1 MAVTEVVRIDPQQD
15 CSETID
21 RAVGLLRSGGL
32 VAFPT
37 ETVYGVGARADLPE
51 AVARLRQAKN
61 RRDDKPFT
69 VHIGRRS
76 EVDRYVPVLGGAG
89 RRLVEKGWPGPLTLI
104 FPVDD
109 PASALVM
116 ADLDS
121 SATGMMY
128 HQGTI
133 GLRCPDEP
141 TAAQL
146 LTGVGAPVV
155 AASANPAGRP
165 PPRNADAVLAGLDGQ
180 VDLVIDAGPS
190 RYAKASTVVRVNAQG
205 YQVVRQGVYDDR
217 TVRRLASLNVLLV
230 CTGNTC
236 RSPMATA
243 LLRQMIAE
251 SLGVDPSELEARDI
265 GVFSAG
271 TFAGSGGRASDQAL
285 EVMRY
290 RGIDI
295 SAHRSQP
302 LSAELVNQADHIFV
316 MTESHRQAV
325 IRMVPSAEARC
336 RVLAGDEDIE
346 DPMGQPVEVYAAC
359 ACRIE
364 SALKE
369 RLTEVL
375 A

>member
-1 MAVTEVVRIDPQQD
+1 MAVTEVIRIGPQQD
-15 CSETID
+15 CSKTIH
-21 RAVGLLRSGGL
+21 RAVALLRSGGL

-61 RRDDKPFT
+61 RQDDKPFT

-76 EVDRYVPVLGGAG
+76 EVDRYVPVLEGAG

-104 FPVDD
+104 FSVDD
-109 PASALVM
+109 PASAPVM
-116 ADLDS
+116 ADLDRS
-121 SATGMMY
+121 VARMMY
-128 HQGTI
+128 HQGAI

-146 LTGVGAPVV
+146 LTGVEAPVV

-165 PPRNADAVLAGLDGQ
+165 PPRNADEVLAGLDGK
-180 VDLVIDAGPS
+180 VELVIDAGPS

-205 YQVVRQGVYDDR
+205 YDVVRQGVYDDR

-243 LLRQMIAE
+243 LLRRMIAE
-251 SLGVDPSELEARDI
+251 SLGVNQAELEDRGI
-265 GVFSAG
+265 SVFSAG
-271 TFAGSGGRASDQAL
+271 TFAGSGGRASDQAV
-285 EVMRY
+285 EVMRH
-290 RGIDI
+290 RNIDI

-302 LSAELVNQADHIFV
+302 LSTELVNQADHVYV
-316 MTESHRQAV
+316 MTGPHRQAV
-325 IRMVPSAEARC
+325 LRMMPSAEARC
-336 RVLAGDEDIE
+336 RVLAEDEDIE

-359 ACRIE
+359 ARKIE